1 MDHRRWQSMSLEARY
16 AHHMGEPQ
24 PVAKPAVAAPSLWS
38 ALRDVPL
45 SDEARATFRRGEAR
59 KQLDAALA
67 AEAEQ
72 AERERREF
80 RDYVVHNTAIG
91 QLLGGHDG

>member
-1 MDHRRWQSMSLEARY
+1 MRITWVN
-16 AHHMGEPQ
+16 PQ

-59 KQLDAALA
+59 KQCPYAALA